1 MADATK
7 TLMKVIPTSIKLIHD
22 YTEPNEQDK
31 AIETVY
37 TRVSKYIDN
46 TSKLLLKRED
56 YKWVSANIISLNS
69 LLMALVT
76 QLKTYFPNKTT
87 AIREVQRI
95 LYDDITAYT
104 NVYPKKE
111 RNELISSLKA
121 ELQI

>member
-1 MADATK
+1 MG
-7 TLMKVIPTSIKLIHD
+7 KVKSHETP
-22 YTEPNEQDK
+22 K
-31 AIETVY
+31 AERRNKV
-37 TRVSKYIDN
+37 RQK
-46 TSKLLLKRED
+46 KQ
-56 YKWVSANIISLNS
+56 WVSANIISLNS